1 MERRLAAMVK
11 EAEEGEENAKVAAR
25 YEVTK
30 RNQEDIE
37 RMLKKIASLEQD
49 LQLRDESISD
59 LSRQLKQAN
68 SQLQSQSLLHKPGTS
83 MKTSSQDFAAQNY
96 DMIPERLNPSQSA
109 SARSVQDTGAE
120 TELRIKC
127 DYLEHL
133 NETLREKVD
142 TLQSQLE
149 FTAVQKQNLANVQ
162 ESALKS
168 EEWEAK

>member
-1 MERRLAAMVK
+1 MAKQHEKLLKQKARLEGNCDLMERRLAAMER

-83 MKTSSQDFAAQNY
+83 MKTSSQDFTAQNY
-96 DMIPERLNPSQSA
+96 DISNP
-109 SARSVQDTGAE
+109 
-120 TELRIKC
+120 L
-127 DYLEHL
+127 L
-133 NETLREKVD
+133 
-142 TLQSQLE
+142 
-149 FTAVQKQNLANVQ
+149 
-162 ESALKS
+162 
-168 EEWEAK
+168 